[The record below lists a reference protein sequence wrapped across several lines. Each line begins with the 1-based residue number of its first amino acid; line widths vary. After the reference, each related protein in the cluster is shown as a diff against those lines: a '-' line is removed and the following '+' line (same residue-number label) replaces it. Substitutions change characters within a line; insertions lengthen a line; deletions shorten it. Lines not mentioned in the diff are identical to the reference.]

1 MRLFFAI
8 LFCVLSAPAVGA
20 GTLIVEGEG
29 QVSRSPDHVVIE
41 VSLREQGRDAGAILW
56 KLRTRVDSVIN
67 ALKQNGIDEKHIATQ
82 RLDVRLDHDYD
93 QKKRAPRDY
102 IASTSLRIRQ
112 DDLSKLATVLD
123 VASALDVDG
132 LSDLRFRYD
141 PIQED
146 YDLALTRAVKA
157 ALHKAEL
164 IAVASGQSLGSI
176 QEIRENGSVGG
187 VVMARM
193 EMSAAPRVKGY
204 IAPENVTISK
214 TITMEIELVDG
225 AAQ

>member
-8 LFCVLSAPAVGA
+8 LFCVLSAPALVA

-29 QVSRSPDHVVIE
+29 QVSRAPDHVVIE
-41 VSLREQGRDAGAILW
+41 ISLREQGRDAGAILLN
-56 KLRTRVDSVIN
+56 LRTRVDGVIN
-67 ALKQNGIDEKHIATQ
+67 ALKENGIDEKHIATQ
-82 RLDVRLDHDYD
+82 RLDVRLDYDYD

-102 IASTSLRIRQ
+102 IASTCLRIRQ

-123 VASALDVDG
+123 AASLLGVDG

-141 PIQED
+141 LTQAD
-146 YDLALTRAVKA
+146 YDLALTCA

-164 IAVASGQSLGSI
+164 IAVASGQRLSSI
-176 QEIRENGSVGG
+176 QEIRENGSGG
-187 VVMARM
+187 AVVMARM

>member
-1 MRLFFAI
+1 MFVGGFKNASIFAI
-8 LFCVLSAPAVGA
+8 LFCLLSAPAVGA

-29 QVSRSPDHVVIE
+29 QVSRAPDHAVIE
-41 VSLREQGRDAGAILW
+41 VSLREQGRDAGAILL
-56 KLRTRVDSVIN
+56 KLRTSVDSVIN
-67 ALKQNGIDEKHIATQ
+67 ALKQNGINEKHIVIQ
-82 RLDVRLDHDYD
+82 RLDVRLDYDYD

-112 DDLSKLATVLD
+112 DDLSKPATVLD
-123 VASALDVDG
+123 GASLLDVDG

-141 PIQED
+141 LTQAD

-164 IAVASGQSLGSI
+164 IAAASGQRLGSI
-176 QEIRENGSVGG
+176 QEIRENGSGGG

-193 EMSAAPRVKGY
+193 EMLAAPRVKGY
-204 IAPENVTISK
+204 IAPENITFSK
-214 TITMEIELVDG
+214 TITI
-225 AAQ
+225 